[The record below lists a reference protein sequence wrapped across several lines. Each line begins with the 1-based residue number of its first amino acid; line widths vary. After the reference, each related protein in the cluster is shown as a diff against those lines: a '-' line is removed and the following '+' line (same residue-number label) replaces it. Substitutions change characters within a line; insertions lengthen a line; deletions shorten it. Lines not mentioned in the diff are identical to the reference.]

1 MPIYEFACQGCGP
14 FDVVRPMAQAAD
26 PADCP
31 GCGAGAARVF
41 STPAGRAPIA
51 AGVRAGLAAEERSR
65 DAPQRVN
72 GSQIGHGHGHHHHH
86 HSGAKPATSNG
97 GRPWQISH

>member
-1 MPIYEFACQGCGP
+1 MPIYEFACRGCGP
-14 FDVVRPMAQAAD
+14 FDVQRPMARAAE

-31 GCGAGAARVF
+31 GCGTPAARIF
-41 STPAGRAPIA
+41 SAPASRAPIA

-72 GSQIGHGHGHHHHH
+72 GSQIGHGHAGHNHRHTH
-86 HSGAKPATSNG
+86 GTSG
-97 GRPWQISH
+97 GRPWQLSH